1 VTDPLTS
8 MKESHF
14 LAVHLSVYHC
24 YLFRFMSDYHCVVH
38 QRSFGGGVGSQ
49 TVASLGDFAG
59 FFVHLLGSSD
69 SITVGVSMHAL
80 QWPTSVSLC
89 HVTAFSFCNCTS
101 AQLHN
106 WNWPKGFRIL
116 LRVSSHLDSQVFR

>member
-1 VTDPLTS
+1 MTDPLTS

-59 FFVHLLGSSD
+59 FFVHHLGSSD

-80 QWPTSVSLC
+80 QWPTSVFA
-89 HVTAFSFCNCTS
+89 VMEVPFT
-101 AQLHN
+101 QV
-106 WNWPKGFRIL
+106 WNTGDYRRL
-116 LRVSSHLDSQVFR
+116 LEITGDYWRLLEITEFVDSM